1 MSAEPQALSA
11 IRVLDL
17 SRVLAGPWCSQL
29 LADLGAEVIK
39 VERPGKGDD
48 TRSWGP
54 PYLRDAEGKETSES
68 AYFLS
73 ANRGKRSVAIDITR
87 AEGQELIRGLAKRS
101 DIFLENFKLGGLA
114 KYGLDYP
121 SLRKINPRLIYCSIT
136 GFGQDGP
143 SAHRPGYDFM
153 IQALGGLMSITGESD
168 DEPGGGPQK
177 VGVALADILTGLYAT
192 AAVLAALNH
201 RHESD
206 QGQYIDLALLDVQ
219 VACLANQAMNYL
231 ISGEPPL
238 RLGNAHPNIVPYQA
252 FAAGDGHFI
261 LAVGND
267 AQFGRL
273 CDLFGRPEWKEDPR
287 YSTNAARVRNRQS
300 LIPLLQ
306 EHFGKRG
313 VSEWL
318 DDLESLNIPGG
329 PINTLDRVFANP
341 QIQHRE
347 MQTELPHSLAGSVP
361 LVNNPIRLS
370 ASPVRLSNAPPCLGE
385 HTEEVLQ
392 RLLAL
397 NETDL
402 DALRSKAII

>member
-1 MSAEPQALSA
+1 MSGEPQALSA

-48 TRSWGP
+48 TRGWGP
-54 PYLRDAEGKETSES
+54 PYLRDQQGEETSES

-73 ANRGKRSVAIDITR
+73 ANRGKQSIAIDITR
-87 AEGQELIRGLAKRS
+87 PEGQELIRGLAKRS

-121 SLRKINPRLIYCSIT
+121 SLKEINPRLIYCSIT

-153 IQALGGLMSITGESD
+153 IQALGGLMSITGERD

-177 VGVALADILTGLYAT
+177 AGVALADILTGLYAT

-201 RHESD
+201 RHQSG
-206 QGQYIDLALLDVQ
+206 QGQCIDLALLDVQ

-231 ISGEPPL
+231 VSGEPPQ

-252 FAAGDGHFI
+252 FAASDGHFI

-267 AQFGRL
+267 GQFGRL
-273 CDLFGRPEWKEDPR
+273 CDLLDQPQWKEDPR
-287 YSTNAARVRNRQS
+287 YATNAARVRNRQS
-300 LIPLLQ
+300 LIPKIR
-306 EHFGKRG
+306 EYFEKRR
-313 VSEWL
+313 VTEWL
-318 DDLESLNIPGG
+318 ADLDRLSIPGG
-329 PINTLDRVFANP
+329 PINTLDSVFANP
-341 QIQHRE
+341 QIRHRG
-347 MQTELPHSLAGSVP
+347 MQTELPHPLAGTVP

-370 ASPVRLSNAPPCLGE
+370 ASPVRLSKAPPCLGE
-385 HTEEVLQ
+385 HTADVLQ
-392 RLLAL
+392 RLLEL
-397 NETDL
+397 DETDL